1 MTNTK
6 FRTKIIYLVII
17 AVLIGPLFL
26 LGRPSSVQ
34 KGEEGQVT
42 LNGGILAG
50 IREKE
55 NIVDAQLGEIDPGS
69 STMKLATF
77 GMRGVALALLWNKSL
92 EYEKK
97 FDWNNVVVTSKQIT
111 MLEPRF
117 ISVWDYLSWR
127 LAYNGS
133 ANQDDYRERYHWVI
147 RGFEFLEEGTH
158 YNAKAPFLY
167 HKAGWTISQKI
178 GIADEKVQYRQL
190 FREDDEFHFA
200 HHTPS
205 IADRD
210 NWLFGIPWYKKA
222 EDLFLKVE
230 NDFLEKKAANL
241 INDDQTKEYYQGNKK
256 TNIGG
261 MSRPLFLVHSRMNL
275 IHYADWYEQDGS
287 FGEKAQYN
295 WRTAESTWD
304 EFGDIVITTT
314 IDDRRNPGSKRVIY
328 LKEAAEAQAN
338 IDALNEEL
346 VGLLAPRTKKD
357 LYIDRWNSLTE
368 LEQAA
373 IVDLLQESTDETYI
387 ALREYLD
394 ETRPDWEKELTDLLN
409 SMITEPDEQAAY
421 RIPEPIR
428 MGNRGME
435 QSDERDE
442 VNMAQK
448 ASRAI
453 TEMSNQVAS
462 SLVLNP
468 QSITAE
474 IGKME
479 RQQREDYQKY
489 LAALEENPELK
500 DDPNFPVV
508 EQPAT
513 RNAQRAREIEQ
524 QIENEKYRHQLAD
537 MFCDL
542 TNYVHYGQ
550 QTSVEQTQEAIDA
563 NEQKFIARR
572 AFNEEGNVYA
582 ANEHY
587 LESMRIWNQLMDKP
601 QYEFLNNELFRR
613 NYMEFVDRFRHVTD
627 KLDDSER
634 GNLYPE
640 EFPFEHVVLREFE
653 FGPPVIFHEAL
664 LYLRKCHENGD
675 YDEVVDRSQLLINAW
690 YNFMMGHEYLF
701 HVPVQQ
707 YKDEVVETFAL
718 YVDALQNTGREYNRE
733 VPLIDFINTVMYYD
747 SMTREA
753 IYKTEAINNQTDEAS
768 EALLSQLTDAAFDW
782 NLVIAQFPVLKLSP
796 DVYVDQ
802 TTNLFGTSHLRN
814 AYEQITMITTIYVD
828 ACRQLNRPVTKDF
841 PLYYMLPEGIV
852 VDTLAVTVTSEA
864 PVPDTANSTETLA
877 TEEEMPLETQPD
889 EQSSTNDAASQE
901 SLVPTDEQ
909 NANGQNAE
917 VAPEN

>member
-17 AVLIGPLFL
+17 GVLLVPLFL

-42 LNGGILAG
+42 LNGGFLAG

-117 ISVWDYLSWR
+117 TYVWDYLSWR

-147 RGFEFLEEGTH
+147 RGFEFLEEGTR
-158 YNAKAPFLY
+158 YNERAPFLY

-178 GIADEKVQYRQL
+178 GIADEKEQYRQL
-190 FREDDEFHFA
+190 FREDDEFHIA

-230 NDFLEKKAANL
+230 DSFLTKKAEGL
-241 INDDQTKEYYQGNKK
+241 LNDDQIKDYYQGNKK
-256 TNIGG
+256 LDIGG

-314 IDDRRNPGSKRVIY
+314 IDDRRNPGEKRVIY

-338 IDALNEEL
+338 MDALNEEL

-373 IVDLLQESTDETYI
+373 IVDLLQSSTNETYVAI
-387 ALREYLD
+387 REYLD
-394 ETRPDWEKELTDLLN
+394 ETKPEWEKELTDLRN
-409 SMITEPDEQAAY
+409 SLITEPDEREAY
-421 RIPEPIR
+421 LIPEPIR

-442 VNMAQK
+442 LNMAQK

-453 TEMSNQVAS
+453 NEVSNQVSS

-474 IGKME
+474 VGKIE

-508 EQPAT
+508 EQPTT

-524 QIENEKYRHQLAD
+524 KIEDERYRHQLAA

-542 TNYVHYGQ
+542 TNYVSYGQ
-550 QTSVEQTQEAIDA
+550 ETKVEQTREAIDA
-563 NEQKFIARR
+563 NEQRYIARH
-572 AFNEEGNVYA
+572 AFNKEGNVYA

-587 LESMRIWNQLMDKP
+587 LESMRIWSRLMANP
-601 QYEFLNNELFRR
+601 QYEFLNNEWFSRDF
-613 NYMEFVDRFRHVTD
+613 MDFVDRYRHVTN

-640 EFPFEHVVLREFE
+640 DFPFEHVVLREFE
-653 FGPPVIFHEAL
+653 SGPPVAFHEAL
-664 LYLRKCHENGD
+664 LYLRKCHDNGK
-675 YDEVVDRSQLLINAW
+675 YDEVVDRSRLLINAW
-690 YNFMMGHEYLF
+690 SGFMQGYEYLA
-701 HVPVQQ
+701 HVPVRQ
-707 YKDEVVETFAL
+707 YRDEAVEAFAL
-718 YVDALQNTGREYNRE
+718 YVDALQKTGREYNRD
-733 VPLIDFINTVMYYD
+733 VRLIDFINTVMYYD

-753 IYKTEAINNQTDEAS
+753 IHKTEAVNLTAEAG
-768 EALLSQLTDAAFDW
+768 EVLLSQLTDAAFDW
-782 NLVIAQFPVLKLSP
+782 NLVVAQFPVLKLSP
-796 DVYVDQ
+796 DAYVD

-828 ACRQLNRPVTKDF
+828 TCRQLNRPVTKDF
-841 PLYYMLPEGIV
+841 PLHYMLPEGVV
-852 VDTLAVTVTSEA
+852 VDAPTVTVVQEIPT
-864 PVPDTANSTETLA
+864 PTETMSSN
-877 TEEEMPLETQPD
+877 EEVTQETQPD
-889 EQSSTNDAASQE
+889 EQSPADDVVPQE
-901 SLVPTDEQ
+901 SSVPTVEQ
-909 NANGQNAE
+909 NADGRNSE